1 MRSKHRELLQSK
13 EATISDL
20 SKQLT
25 EQAVRA
31 DRAQK
36 DKQSAEEELAKLLL
50 QLNKFKQE
58 TTKTYDQFNRDVAEQ
73 QSEAESKVLQL
84 QRECGRLKDQV
95 EALKQAQSQA
105 AVRIDEQQVK
115 LQSYMGE
122 YERFSQEN
130 KKLKEQLLSVRDQKE
145 EALQEV
151 ARQKLAGHNRLT
163 MVGDEANLKVSRL
176 EQMLLEAKQERQEYE
191 EHAYQV
197 IKNSERLA

>member
-73 QSEAESKVLQL
+73 
-84 QRECGRLKDQV
+84 
-95 EALKQAQSQA
+95 
-105 AVRIDEQQVK
+105 
-115 LQSYMGE
+115 
-122 YERFSQEN
+122 
-130 KKLKEQLLSVRDQKE
+130 
-145 EALQEV
+145 
-151 ARQKLAGHNRLT
+151 
-163 MVGDEANLKVSRL
+163 
-176 EQMLLEAKQERQEYE
+176 
-191 EHAYQV
+191 
-197 IKNSERLA
+197 